1 MEPPNRT
8 NINVSGT
15 TNLTSAPI
23 TPYHPPVLNLELV
36 ESRINLPTRKPRV
49 APRRL
54 TTPIRPP
61 PQYTLHAHQPHP
73 YGDFT
78 TIPLNTGTTTGA
90 TPAPAPAAP
99 CTRRRDTILIAVMLL
114 FAALA
119 FAGALAVCVLLSL
132 SNYSAMRGPV
142 PVLIFAMAAFLVVAG
157 GLVARVVCL
166 WMRMRRSRC
175 AAGGSDGGEGG
186 SDGGEGGDGGM
197 RVEVIEKLVAPPGYM
212 DGLEGRDPLA
222 GVPSAIGR
230 GNLEKEVR

>member
-1 MEPPNRT
+1 MEPPHRS
-8 NINVSGT
+8 NINESGT
-15 TNLTSAPI
+15 TNLTSAPL

-78 TIPLNTGTTTGA
+78 TIPLNTAATTA
-90 TPAPAPAAP
+90 APAAP
-99 CTRRRDTILIAVMLL
+99 CTRRRDTILIAVMLF
-114 FAALA
+114 FAVLA

-142 PVLIFAMAAFLVVAG
+142 PLLIFVMAAFLVVAG

-175 AAGGSDGGEGG
+175 AAAAAGSGN
-186 SDGGEGGDGGM
+186 GEGGDLEGGV

-212 DGLEGRDPLA
+212 EGLEGRDPLE
-222 GVPSAIGR
+222 GVPPSAIGR
-230 GNLEKEVR
+230 GDLEKEVR